1 MLHNPHWPIDAAQKL
16 GVEAP
21 FSGIPNGYAYFL
33 EKRAKSKSLRPS
45 TFQTG
50 MRDGQAADNR

>member
-21 FSGIPNGYAYFL
+21 FSGIPNAYSYFL
-33 EKRAKSKSLRPS
+33 EKRSKLDFGKPS
-45 TFQTG
+45 TFQRS
-50 MRDGQAADNR
+50 MRDDVRG